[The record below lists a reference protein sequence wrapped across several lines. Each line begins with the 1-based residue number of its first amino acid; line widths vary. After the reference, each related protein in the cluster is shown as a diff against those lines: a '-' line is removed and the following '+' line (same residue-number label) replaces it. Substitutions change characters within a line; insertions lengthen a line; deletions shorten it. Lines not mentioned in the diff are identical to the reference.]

1 MIIEVTQEDIDNGV
15 PKDHCNCMVAR
26 AVRRQGFPDAT
37 AHCGCTETGTPPMV
51 CKSTSIDAPDWP
63 LSRDVGR
70 KMRAFDAGKKVK
82 PFRFRLR
89 TS

>member
-1 MIIEVTQEDIDNGV
+1 MIIEVTQDDIDNGV
-15 PKDHCNCMVAR
+15 PNDHCNCMVAR

-37 AHCGCTETGTPPMV
+37 AHCGTPPMV

-63 LSRDVGR
+63 LSQAVGR